1 MSFKIAKM
9 IVGFTIVKFCKRGC
23 QMGDGGGGGR
33 GGRLIFE
40 DCVHKGSLNMYGPGM
55 EVFHFNFEKHVLI

>member
-23 QMGDGGGGGR
+23 QMGDAGEGR
-33 GGRLIFE
+33 KTDL
-40 DCVHKGSLNMYGPGM
+40 
-55 EVFHFNFEKHVLI
+55 

>member
-23 QMGDGGGGGR
+23 QMGGGGE
-33 GGRLIFE
+33 E
-40 DCVHKGSLNMYGPGM
+40 D
-55 EVFHFNFEKHVLI
+55 

>member
-23 QMGDGGGGGR
+23 QMGDGGGGGG

-40 DCVHKGSLNMYGPGM
+40 DCVHKGSLNM
-55 EVFHFNFEKHVLI
+55 

>member
-9 IVGFTIVKFCKRGC
+9 IVGFIIVKFCKRGC
-23 QMGDGGGGGR
+23 QKGDGGGR

-40 DCVHKGSLNMYGPGM
+40 DCVHKGSLNM
-55 EVFHFNFEKHVLI
+55 

>member
-23 QMGDGGGGGR
+23 QMGDGGGGGGEEDWSLR
-33 GGRLIFE
+33 IVYTRVALICMGLVWRFSILIL
-40 DCVHKGSLNMYGPGM
+40 KNMY
-55 EVFHFNFEKHVLI
+55 